1 MPERR
6 FWFFRT
12 TIQAFCLVIEKGA
25 VDYCVLSIS
34 LKPGSKNTASAT
46 MIMPIPQMTNHFS
59 TPSRSARGP
68 EMTRPN
74 GMAREAALVSR
85 EKTLPQIF
93 WFDRF
98 LKNRILHTVKWS
110 GNSHNSTAHNKDKKC
125 VWRQKP
131 GEHIANAHQE
141 NGKTDGVPPF
151 LKTAPN
157 AQNDS
162 AKQHTNRKSNFSGR
176 GMGRCSFEV

>member
-74 GMAREAALVSR
+74 GMAREAALVRRKNS
-85 EKTLPQIF
+85 PQIF

-131 GEHIANAHQE
+131 GDILLTPIRRTERPM
-141 NGKTDGVPPF
+141 VYRRF
-151 LKTAPN
+151 LKPP
-157 AQNDS
+157 Q
-162 AKQHTNRKSNFSGR
+162 
-176 GMGRCSFEV
+176 MLE

>member
-1 MPERR
+1 M
-6 FWFFRT
+6 
-12 TIQAFCLVIEKGA
+12 
-25 VDYCVLSIS
+25 
-34 LKPGSKNTASAT
+34 
-46 MIMPIPQMTNHFS
+46 
-59 TPSRSARGP
+59 
-68 EMTRPN
+68 
-74 GMAREAALVSR
+74 
-85 EKTLPQIF
+85 
-93 WFDRF
+93 
-98 LKNRILHTVKWS
+98 KNRILHTVKWS

-176 GMGRCSFEV
+176 GMGRCSLKYDIQMRGKSVLIGI

>member
-1 MPERR
+1 MS
-6 FWFFRT
+6 
-12 TIQAFCLVIEKGA
+12 VEKN
-25 VDYCVLSIS
+25 S
-34 LKPGSKNTASAT
+34 
-46 MIMPIPQMTNHFS
+46 
-59 TPSRSARGP
+59 
-68 EMTRPN
+68 
-74 GMAREAALVSR
+74 
-85 EKTLPQIF
+85 PQIF

>member
-1 MPERR
+1 MS
-6 FWFFRT
+6 
-12 TIQAFCLVIEKGA
+12 VEKN
-25 VDYCVLSIS
+25 S
-34 LKPGSKNTASAT
+34 
-46 MIMPIPQMTNHFS
+46 
-59 TPSRSARGP
+59 
-68 EMTRPN
+68 
-74 GMAREAALVSR
+74 
-85 EKTLPQIF
+85 PQIF

-110 GNSHNSTAHNKDKKC
+110 GNSPYSTAHNKDKKC

-131 GEHIANAHQE
+131 ESILLTPIRRTE
-141 NGKTDGVPPF
+141 RPMVYRPF

>member
-74 GMAREAALVSR
+74 GMAREAALVS
-85 EKTLPQIF
+85 KKKLSP
-93 WFDRF
+93 D
-98 LKNRILHTVKWS
+98 ILV
-110 GNSHNSTAHNKDKKC
+110 
-125 VWRQKP
+125 
-131 GEHIANAHQE
+131 
-141 NGKTDGVPPF
+141 
-151 LKTAPN
+151 
-157 AQNDS
+157 
-162 AKQHTNRKSNFSGR
+162 
-176 GMGRCSFEV
+176 